1 MSRYGTP
8 AWQEKKGRI
17 MSDFIS
23 ELLGT
28 FTLVLLGNGVVAGVV
43 LAKTKSNNA
52 GWLVITM
59 GWGFAVLMGI
69 LVGFP
74 SGAHLNPAISIGF
87 LVEGSLSF
95 NDFLVYVSAQ
105 MLGAILGATA
115 VVGLYWN
122 HYQATEDAGS
132 VLATFSTGPAIRNT
146 GLNLFSETLATF
158 MLVFVILM
166 ITKNNVTP
174 ANILLVPF
182 LVMSIGMSLG
192 GVTGYAINT
201 ARDLGPRI
209 ALFLLPVPNKG
220 DSDWSY
226 SWIPVV
232 GPLLGG
238 VFAAILAGLL

>member
-1 MSRYGTP
+1 MSN
-8 AWQEKKGRI
+8 
-17 MSDFIS
+17 FIS

-28 FTLVLLGNGVVAGVV
+28 FMLVLLGNGVVAGVV
-43 LAKTKSNNA
+43 LAKTKSNNS
-52 GWLVITM
+52 GWVVISL

-74 SGAHLNPAISIGF
+74 SGGHLNPAVSIGF

-95 NDFLVYVSAQ
+95 NEFLVYVSAQ
-105 MLGAILGATA
+105 TLGAILAATA

-146 GLNLFSETLATF
+146 TVNLFSEVLGTF
-158 MLVFVILM
+158 VLVFVILM
-166 ITKNNVTP
+166 IGKNTPGQAINGVVVVP
-174 ANILLVPF
+174 ANILLIPF
-182 LVMSIGMSLG
+182 IIMSITLSIG
-192 GVTGYAINT
+192 GVTGAAVNP

-209 ALFLLPVPNKG
+209 AHFLLPVPNKG

-238 VFAAILAGLL
+238 VVAAILAGLL

>member
-1 MSRYGTP
+1 MMSN
-8 AWQEKKGRI
+8 
-17 MSDFIS
+17 FIS

-28 FTLVLLGNGVVAGVV
+28 FMLVLLGNGVVAGVV
-43 LAKTKSNNA
+43 LAKTKSNNS
-52 GWLVITM
+52 GWVVISL

-74 SGAHLNPAISIGF
+74 SGGHLNPAVSIGF

-95 NDFLVYVSAQ
+95 NEFLVYVSAQ
-105 MLGAILGATA
+105 TLGAILAATA

-146 GLNLFSETLATF
+146 TVNLFSEILGTF
-158 MLVFVILM
+158 VLVFVILM
-166 ITKNNVTP
+166 IGKNTPGQAINGVVVVP
-174 ANILLVPF
+174 ANILLIPF
-182 LVMSIGMSLG
+182 IIMSITLSIG
-192 GVTGYAINT
+192 GVTGAAVNP

-209 ALFLLPVPNKG
+209 AHFLLPVPNKG

-238 VFAAILAGLL
+238 VVAAILAGLL

>member
-1 MSRYGTP
+1 MMSN
-8 AWQEKKGRI
+8 
-17 MSDFIS
+17 FIS

-28 FTLVLLGNGVVAGVV
+28 FMLVLLGNGVVAGVV
-43 LAKTKSNNA
+43 LAKTKSNNS
-52 GWLVITM
+52 GWVVISL

-74 SGAHLNPAISIGF
+74 SGGHLNPAVSIGF

-95 NDFLVYVSAQ
+95 NEFLVYVSAQ
-105 MLGAILGATA
+105 TLGAILAATA

-146 GLNLFSETLATF
+146 TVNLFSEVLGTF
-158 MLVFVILM
+158 VLVFVILM
-166 ITKNNVTP
+166 IGKNTPGQAINGVVVVP
-174 ANILLVPF
+174 ANILLIPF
-182 LVMSIGMSLG
+182 IIMSITLSIG
-192 GVTGYAINT
+192 GVTGAAVNP

-209 ALFLLPVPNKG
+209 AHFLLPVPNKG

-238 VFAAILAGLL
+238 VVAAILAGLL

>member
-1 MSRYGTP
+1 MSN
-8 AWQEKKGRI
+8 
-17 MSDFIS
+17 FIS

-28 FTLVLLGNGVVAGVV
+28 FMLVLLGNGVVAGVV
-43 LAKTKSNNA
+43 LAKTKSNNS
-52 GWLVITM
+52 GWVVISL

-74 SGAHLNPAISIGF
+74 SGGHLNPAVSIGF

-95 NDFLVYVSAQ
+95 NEFLVYVLAQ
-105 MLGAILGATA
+105 TLGAILAATA

-146 GLNLFSETLATF
+146 TVNLFSEVLGTF
-158 MLVFVILM
+158 VLVFVILM
-166 ITKNNVTP
+166 IGKNTPGQAINGVVVVP
-174 ANILLVPF
+174 ANILLIPF
-182 LVMSIGMSLG
+182 IIMSITLSIG
-192 GVTGYAINT
+192 GVTGAAVNP

-209 ALFLLPVPNKG
+209 AHFLLPVPNKG

-238 VFAAILAGLL
+238 VVAAILAGLL

>member
-1 MSRYGTP
+1 MLSN
-8 AWQEKKGRI
+8 
-17 MSDFIS
+17 FIS

-28 FTLVLLGNGVVAGVV
+28 FMLVLLGNGVVAGVV
-43 LAKTKSNNA
+43 LAKTKSNNS
-52 GWLVITM
+52 GWVVISL

-74 SGAHLNPAISIGF
+74 SGGHLNPAVSIGF

-95 NDFLVYVSAQ
+95 NEFLVYVSAQ
-105 MLGAILGATA
+105 TLGAILAATA

-122 HYQATEDAGS
+122 HYQATEDSGS

-146 GLNLFSETLATF
+146 TVNLFSEVLGTF
-158 MLVFVILM
+158 VLVFVILM
-166 ITKNNVTP
+166 IGKNTPGQAINGVVVVP
-174 ANILLVPF
+174 ANILLIPF
-182 LVMSIGMSLG
+182 IIMSVTLSIG
-192 GVTGYAINT
+192 GVTGAAVNP

-209 ALFLLPVPNKG
+209 AHFLLPVPNKG

-238 VFAAILAGLL
+238 VLAAILVGLL

>member
-1 MSRYGTP
+1 MMSN
-8 AWQEKKGRI
+8 
-17 MSDFIS
+17 FIS

-28 FTLVLLGNGVVAGVV
+28 FMLVLLGNGVVAGVV
-43 LAKTKSNNA
+43 LAKTKSNNS
-52 GWLVITM
+52 GWVVISL

-74 SGAHLNPAISIGF
+74 SGGHLNPAVSIGF

-95 NDFLVYVSAQ
+95 NEFLVYVSAQ
-105 MLGAILGATA
+105 TLGAILAATA

-146 GLNLFSETLATF
+146 TVNLFSEVLGTF
-158 MLVFVILM
+158 VLVFVILM
-166 ITKNNVTP
+166 IGKNTPGQAINGVVVVP
-174 ANILLVPF
+174 ANILLIPF
-182 LVMSIGMSLG
+182 IIMSITLSIG
-192 GVTGYAINT
+192 GVTGSAVNP

-209 ALFLLPVPNKG
+209 AHFLLPVPNKG

-226 SWIPVV
+226 AWIPVV

-238 VFAAILAGLL
+238 VVAAILAGLL

>member
-1 MSRYGTP
+1 MSN
-8 AWQEKKGRI
+8 
-17 MSDFIS
+17 FLS

-43 LAKTKSNNA
+43 LAKTKANNA
-52 GWLVITM
+52 GWVVITM

-74 SGAHLNPAISIGF
+74 SGAHLNPAVSIGVLIDDPEF
-87 LVEGSLSF
+87 LF
-95 NDFLVYVSAQ
+95 NDFMIYVAGQ
-105 MLGAILGATA
+105 MVGAIVGAAA
-115 VVGLYWN
+115 VVALYWN
-122 HYQATEDAGS
+122 HYEATEDAGS

-146 GLNLFSETLATF
+146 TVNLFSEVLGTF

-192 GVTGYAINT
+192 GVTGYAINP

-209 ALFLLPVPNKG
+209 AHFLLPVPNKG
-220 DSDWSY
+220 DSDWGY

-238 VFAAILAGLL
+238 ALAAIFAGLL

>member
-1 MSRYGTP
+1 MMSN
-8 AWQEKKGRI
+8 
-17 MSDFIS
+17 FIS

-28 FTLVLLGNGVVAGVV
+28 FMLVLLGNGVVAGVV
-43 LAKTKSNNA
+43 LAKTKSNNS
-52 GWLVITM
+52 GWVVISL
-59 GWGFAVLMGI
+59 GWGFALLMGI

-74 SGAHLNPAISIGF
+74 SGGHLNPAVSIGF

-95 NDFLVYVSAQ
+95 NEFLVYVSAQ
-105 MLGAILGATA
+105 TIGAILAATA
-115 VVGLYWN
+115 LVGLYWN

-146 GLNLFSETLATF
+146 TVNLFSEVLGTF
-158 MLVFVILM
+158 VLVFVILM
-166 ITKNNVTP
+166 IGKNTPGQAINGVVVVP
-174 ANILLVPF
+174 ANILLIPF
-182 LVMSIGMSLG
+182 IIMSITLSIG
-192 GVTGYAINT
+192 GVTGAAVNP

-209 ALFLLPVPNKG
+209 AHFLLPVPNKG

-238 VFAAILAGLL
+238 VVAAILAGLL

>member
-1 MSRYGTP
+1 MMSN
-8 AWQEKKGRI
+8 
-17 MSDFIS
+17 FIS

-28 FTLVLLGNGVVAGVV
+28 FMLVLLGNGVVAGVV
-43 LAKTKSNNA
+43 LAKTKSNNS
-52 GWLVITM
+52 GWVVISL

-74 SGAHLNPAISIGF
+74 SGGHLNPAVSIGF

-95 NDFLVYVSAQ
+95 NEFLVYVLAQ
-105 MLGAILGATA
+105 TLGAILAATA

-146 GLNLFSETLATF
+146 TVNLFSEVLGTF
-158 MLVFVILM
+158 VLVFVILM
-166 ITKNNVTP
+166 IGKNTPGQAINGVVVVP
-174 ANILLVPF
+174 ANILLIPF
-182 LVMSIGMSLG
+182 IIMSITLSIG
-192 GVTGYAINT
+192 GVTGAAVNP

-209 ALFLLPVPNKG
+209 AHFLLPVPNKG

-238 VFAAILAGLL
+238 VVAAILAGLL

>member
-1 MSRYGTP
+1 MLSN
-8 AWQEKKGRI
+8 
-17 MSDFIS
+17 FIS

-28 FTLVLLGNGVVAGVV
+28 FMLVLLGNGVVAGVV
-43 LAKTKSNNA
+43 LAKTKSNNS
-52 GWLVITM
+52 GWVVISL

-74 SGAHLNPAISIGF
+74 SGGHLNPAVSIGF

-95 NDFLVYVSAQ
+95 NEFLVYVSAQ
-105 MLGAILGATA
+105 TLGAILAATA

-146 GLNLFSETLATF
+146 TVNLFSEVLGTF
-158 MLVFVILM
+158 VLVFVILM
-166 ITKNNVTP
+166 IGKNTPGQAINGVVVVP
-174 ANILLVPF
+174 ANILLIPF
-182 LVMSIGMSLG
+182 IIMSITLSIG
-192 GVTGYAINT
+192 GVTGAAVNP

-209 ALFLLPVPNKG
+209 AHFLLPVPNKG

-238 VFAAILAGLL
+238 VVAAILAGLL

>member
-1 MSRYGTP
+1 M
-8 AWQEKKGRI
+8 EN
-17 MSDFIS
+17 FVS

-43 LAKTKSNNA
+43 LAKTKSNSA
-52 GWLVITM
+52 GWVVITM

-69 LVGFP
+69 IVAFP
-74 SGAHLNPAISIGF
+74 SGAHINPAVSLAALVNPEVVGLTEFTFNTF
-87 LVEGSLSF
+87 LI
-95 NDFLVYVSAQ
+95 YVSGQ
-105 MLGAILGATA
+105 MVGAFLGAAT
-115 VVGLYWN
+115 VVALYWN

-146 GLNLFSETLATF
+146 GVNLFSEVLGTF
-158 MLVFVILM
+158 VLVFVIAM
-166 ITKNNVTP
+166 IGKNSVAP

-192 GVTGYAINT
+192 GVTGYAINP

-209 ALFLLPVPNKG
+209 AHFLLPVPNKG
-220 DSDWSY
+220 DSDWGY

-238 VFAAILAGLL
+238 ALAALLVGLL

>member
-1 MSRYGTP
+1 MLSN
-8 AWQEKKGRI
+8 
-17 MSDFIS
+17 FIS

-28 FTLVLLGNGVVAGVV
+28 FMLVLLGNGVVAGVV
-43 LAKTKSNNA
+43 LAKTKSNNS
-52 GWLVITM
+52 GWVVISL

-74 SGAHLNPAISIGF
+74 SGGHLNPAVSIGF

-95 NDFLVYVSAQ
+95 NEFLVYVSAQ
-105 MLGAILGATA
+105 TLGAILAATA

-146 GLNLFSETLATF
+146 TVNLFSEVLGTF
-158 MLVFVILM
+158 VLVFVILM
-166 ITKNNVTP
+166 IGKNTPGQAINGVVVVP
-174 ANILLVPF
+174 ANILLIPF
-182 LVMSIGMSLG
+182 IIMSITLSIG
-192 GVTGYAINT
+192 GVTGAAVNP

-209 ALFLLPVPNKG
+209 AHFLLPVPNKG

-238 VFAAILAGLL
+238 VLAAILVGLL

>member
-1 MSRYGTP
+1 MSN
-8 AWQEKKGRI
+8 
-17 MSDFIS
+17 FVS

-43 LAKTKSNNA
+43 LAKTKSNSA
-52 GWLVITM
+52 GWVVITM

-69 LVGFP
+69 IVGFP
-74 SGAHLNPAISIGF
+74 SGAHLNPAVSIGL
-87 LVEGSLSF
+87 LVEGSLTF
-95 NDFLVYVSAQ
+95 NDFLVYVAGQ
-105 MLGAILGATA
+105 MVGAFIGAAA
-115 VVGLYWN
+115 VVALYWN
-122 HYQATEDAGS
+122 H
-132 VLATFSTGPAIRNT
+132 TGV
-146 GLNLFSETLATF
+146 NLFAEVLGTF

-166 ITKNNVTP
+166 IGQNNVAP

-192 GVTGYAINT
+192 GVTGYAINP

-209 ALFLLPVPNKG
+209 AHFLLPVPNKG
-220 DSDWSY
+220 DSDWGY

-238 VFAAILAGLL
+238 ALAALLAGLL

>member
-1 MSRYGTP
+1 MMSN
-8 AWQEKKGRI
+8 
-17 MSDFIS
+17 FIS

-28 FTLVLLGNGVVAGVV
+28 FMLVLLGNGVVAGVV
-43 LAKTKSNNA
+43 LAKTKSNNS
-52 GWLVITM
+52 GWVVISL

-74 SGAHLNPAISIGF
+74 SGGHLNPAVSIGF

-95 NDFLVYVSAQ
+95 NEFLVYVSAQ
-105 MLGAILGATA
+105 TLGAILAATA

-146 GLNLFSETLATF
+146 TVNLFSEVLGTF
-158 MLVFVILM
+158 VLVFVILM
-166 ITKNNVTP
+166 IGKNTPGQAINGVVVVP
-174 ANILLVPF
+174 ANILLIPF
-182 LVMSIGMSLG
+182 IIMSITLSIG
-192 GVTGYAINT
+192 GVTGSAVNP

-209 ALFLLPVPNKG
+209 AHFLLPVPNKG

-238 VFAAILAGLL
+238 VVAAILAGLL

>member
-1 MSRYGTP
+1 MS
-8 AWQEKKGRI
+8 I
-17 MSDFIS
+17 FLS

-43 LAKTKSNNA
+43 LAKTKANNA
-52 GWLVITM
+52 GWVLITL
-59 GWGFAVLMGI
+59 GWGFAVMMGI
-69 LVGFP
+69 IVAFP
-74 SGAHLNPAISIGF
+74 SGAHINPAVSMGL
-87 LVEGSLSF
+87 LVEQSISF
-95 NDFLVYVSAQ
+95 NDFLIYVSAQ
-105 MLGAILGATA
+105 MVGAILGAAA

-146 GLNLFSETLATF
+146 GVNLFSEVLGTF

-166 ITKNNVTP
+166 IRENSVNND
-174 ANILLVPF
+174 AILLVPF
-182 LVMSIGMSLG
+182 LVMSIGISLG
-192 GVTGYAINT
+192 GVTGYAINP

-209 ALFLLPVPNKG
+209 AHFLLPVPNKG
-220 DSDWSY
+220 DSDWAY

-238 VFAAILAGLL
+238 ALAAIFVGLIF

>member
-1 MSRYGTP
+1 MSN
-8 AWQEKKGRI
+8 
-17 MSDFIS
+17 FVS

-43 LAKTKSNNA
+43 LAKTKSNSA
-52 GWLVITM
+52 GWVVITM

-69 LVGFP
+69 IVGFP
-74 SGAHLNPAISIGF
+74 SGAHLNPAVSIGL
-87 LVEGSLSF
+87 LVEGSLTF
-95 NDFLVYVSAQ
+95 NDFLVYVAGQ
-105 MLGAILGATA
+105 MVGAFIGAAA
-115 VVGLYWN
+115 VVALYWN

-146 GLNLFSETLATF
+146 GVNLFSEVLGTF

-166 ITKNNVTP
+166 IGQNNVAP

-192 GVTGYAINT
+192 GVTGYAINP

-209 ALFLLPVPNKG
+209 AHFLLPVPNKG
-220 DSDWSY
+220 DSDWGY

-238 VFAAILAGLL
+238 ALAALLVGLL

>member
-1 MSRYGTP
+1 MMSN
-8 AWQEKKGRI
+8 
-17 MSDFIS
+17 FIS

-28 FTLVLLGNGVVAGVV
+28 FMLVLLGNGVVAGVV
-43 LAKTKSNNA
+43 LAKTKSNNS
-52 GWLVITM
+52 GWVVISL

-74 SGAHLNPAISIGF
+74 SGGHLNPAVSIGF

-95 NDFLVYVSAQ
+95 NEFLVYVSAQ
-105 MLGAILGATA
+105 TLGAILAATA

-146 GLNLFSETLATF
+146 TVNLFSEVLGTF
-158 MLVFVILM
+158 VLVFVILM
-166 ITKNNVTP
+166 IGKNTPGQAINGVVVVP
-174 ANILLVPF
+174 ANILLIPF
-182 LVMSIGMSLG
+182 IIMSITLSIG
-192 GVTGYAINT
+192 GVTGAAVNP

-209 ALFLLPVPNKG
+209 AHFLLPVPNKG

-238 VFAAILAGLL
+238 VLAAILVGLL

>member
-1 MSRYGTP
+1 MMSN
-8 AWQEKKGRI
+8 
-17 MSDFIS
+17 FIS

-28 FTLVLLGNGVVAGVV
+28 FMLVLLGNGVVAGVV
-43 LAKTKSNNA
+43 LAKTKSNNS
-52 GWLVITM
+52 GWVVISL
-59 GWGFAVLMGI
+59 GWGFALLMGI

-74 SGAHLNPAISIGF
+74 SGGHLNPAVSIGF

-95 NDFLVYVSAQ
+95 NEFLVYVSAQ
-105 MLGAILGATA
+105 TIGAILAATA
-115 VVGLYWN
+115 LVGLYWN

-146 GLNLFSETLATF
+146 TVNLFSEVLGTF
-158 MLVFVILM
+158 VLVFVILM
-166 ITKNNVTP
+166 IGKNTPGQAINGVVVVP
-174 ANILLVPF
+174 ANILLIPF
-182 LVMSIGMSLG
+182 IIMSITLSIG
-192 GVTGYAINT
+192 GVTGAAVNP

-209 ALFLLPVPNKG
+209 AHFLLPVPNKG

-238 VFAAILAGLL
+238 VVAAILVGLL

>member
-1 MSRYGTP
+1 MLSN
-8 AWQEKKGRI
+8 
-17 MSDFIS
+17 FIS

-28 FTLVLLGNGVVAGVV
+28 FMLVLLGNGVVAGVV
-43 LAKTKSNNA
+43 LAKTKSNNS
-52 GWLVITM
+52 GWVVISL

-74 SGAHLNPAISIGF
+74 SGGHLNPAVSIGF

-95 NDFLVYVSAQ
+95 NEFLVYVSAQ
-105 MLGAILGATA
+105 TLGAILAATA

-146 GLNLFSETLATF
+146 TVNLFSEVLGTF
-158 MLVFVILM
+158 VLVFVILM
-166 ITKNNVTP
+166 IGKNTPGQAINGVVVVP
-174 ANILLVPF
+174 ANILLIPF
-182 LVMSIGMSLG
+182 IIMSVTLSIG
-192 GVTGYAINT
+192 GVTGAAVNP

-209 ALFLLPVPNKG
+209 AHFLLPVPNKG

-238 VFAAILAGLL
+238 VLAAILVGLL

>member
-1 MSRYGTP
+1 MS
-8 AWQEKKGRI
+8 I
-17 MSDFIS
+17 FLS

-43 LAKTKSNNA
+43 LAKTKANNA
-52 GWLVITM
+52 GWVVITL
-59 GWGFAVLMGI
+59 GWGFAVLIGI
-69 LVGFP
+69 IVAFP
-74 SGAHLNPAISIGF
+74 SGAHINPAVSMGL
-87 LVEGSLSF
+87 LVEQSISF
-95 NDFLVYVSAQ
+95 NDFLIYVSAQ
-105 MLGAILGATA
+105 MVGAILGAAA

-146 GLNLFSETLATF
+146 GVNLFSEVLGTF

-166 ITKNNVTP
+166 IRENSVNND
-174 ANILLVPF
+174 AILLVPF

-192 GVTGYAINT
+192 GVTGYAINP

-209 ALFLLPVPNKG
+209 AHFLLPVPNKG
-220 DSDWSY
+220 DSDWAY

-238 VFAAILAGLL
+238 ALAAIFVGLIF